1 MEDNAS
7 YKIDNIEPEEKK
19 KFIQS
24 LFNSIVPT
32 YDLLNRVLSG
42 GIDMIWRVNVFRLIN
57 NVKGKRAIDLCCGT
71 GDISSLLHRKGAKLT
86 SLDFSLNM
94 LVEGKKKGSLS
105 GQSIAADASKI
116 PFRDNTFHT
125 ATIAFGI
132 RNIPDL
138 DNFIEDVHRILDV
151 NGQFAILE
159 LVRPRNK
166 VIGFLYSVYLGTI
179 LPLIGGIISG
189 KRFAY
194 GYLST
199 TIATFV
205 DPVDLQTMLS
215 EHGFSDIRCSP
226 QTFGVAT
233 IITCKKDAS

>member
-71 GDISSLLHRKGAKLT
+71 GDISSLLYRKGAKLT

-94 LVEGKKKGSLS
+94 LVEGKKRALY
-105 GQSIAADASKI
+105 
-116 PFRDNTFHT
+116 
-125 ATIAFGI
+125 
-132 RNIPDL
+132 PDS
-138 DNFIEDVHRILDV
+138 
-151 NGQFAILE
+151 Q
-159 LVRPRNK
+159 
-166 VIGFLYSVYLGTI
+166 
-179 LPLIGGIISG
+179 
-189 KRFAY
+189 
-194 GYLST
+194 
-199 TIATFV
+199 
-205 DPVDLQTMLS
+205 
-215 EHGFSDIRCSP
+215 
-226 QTFGVAT
+226 
-233 IITCKKDAS
+233 